1 MFLRQF
7 DCFKTSLEG
16 SKPFST
22 MLYLTWAP
30 GRDRF
35 AVETVPVFG
44 SLAVHGSYGSCL
56 LAGFGGSVR
65 GGSVRAV
72 PVRFQNL
79 PVMGLQPRNHKPLT
93 PLQPKLTRFLLPPSP
108 CLQLD
113 KTA

>member
-1 MFLRQF
+1 MGHVNG
-7 DCFKTSLEG
+7 TSSLEE
-16 SKPFST
+16 SKSFSA

-35 AVETVPVFG
+35 AVETVPFFG

-65 GGSVRAV
+65 AV

-79 PVMGLQPRNHKPLT
+79 LIYNGLRNMDLAD
-93 PLQPKLTRFLLPPSP
+93 LLS
-108 CLQLD
+108 
-113 KTA
+113 

>member
-16 SKPFST
+16 PKPFSI

-30 GRDRF
+30 GRNRF

-44 SLAVHGSYGSCL
+44 SLAVRGSYGSCL

-79 PVMGLQPRNHKPLT
+79 PVLNPKP
-93 PLQPKLTRFLLPPSP
+93 
-108 CLQLD
+108 
-113 KTA
+113 

>member
-16 SKPFST
+16 PKPFSI

-30 GRDRF
+30 GRNRF

-44 SLAVHGSYGSCL
+44 SLAVRGSYGSCL

-79 PVMGLQPRNHKPLT
+79 PVIFVN
-93 PLQPKLTRFLLPPSP
+93 PKY
-108 CLQLD
+108 
-113 KTA
+113 